1 MIDIFLE
8 ILELICLCYFIKG
21 SGKSLNVST
30 GSLKSHNSLFVP
42 GAQQGKDFICSLY
55 QLYQKSR
62 CQTYHVIF

>member
-8 ILELICLCYFIKG
+8 ILELKCLCYFIEG

-55 QLYQKSR
+55 QYQKSPS
-62 CQTYHVIF
+62 QTYHVIL